1 VSTDL
6 PLPLIAVRGTPSEC
20 GVAYGRQAAD
30 LVAANIEAYLDRFAT
45 RARLDQTTVRRAG
58 TAFRDATRAYQPRIA
73 AMLDGVAAGA
83 DVLVEELYAVNGRT
97 ELLSG
102 ALRSECTSVGV
113 LDSRTAGGHT
123 LLAQNWDWHP
133 AQRPYTVL
141 LATRDERGF
150 AVITLAEA
158 GMVAK
163 AGLNSAGVGLCV
175 NLLGSDRD
183 GRPGGVPYH
192 VLLRGALEADCLSLA
207 LRAVCTMPRSASVNL
222 MLGQAG
228 PQYEDGAPVGISGG
242 TSGGGSAG
250 VPEAASGGA
259 SSGAS
264 GGVSSAGWTG
274 GEVVDVELVPGAVGV
289 LNPVDGLLTHA
300 NHLVSGVPARDTYAD
315 RGGSSYFRGAR
326 VARLLATPKS
336 PTPGTTAVAGLISES
351 AIAAA
356 LADPLRQPHAICRHA
371 DPRDGDDDLSET
383 LYSVIMDLDDRRLS
397 VAAGPPCAH
406 PYVDVVLDKVV

>member
-1 VSTDL
+1 VNTDL
-6 PLPLIAVRGTPSEC
+6 ALPLISVRGTPTEC
-20 GVAYGRQAAD
+20 GLAYGHQAAD
-30 LVAANIEAYLDRFAT
+30 LIAANIEAYLDRFAT

-73 AMLDGVAAGA
+73 AMLDGVATGA
-83 DVLVEELYAVNGRT
+83 DVIVEELYAVNGRT
-97 ELLSG
+97 ELLYG
-102 ALRSECTSVGV
+102 ATRSECTSVGI
-113 LDSRTAGGHT
+113 LDTRTAGGHT

-150 AVITLAEA
+150 GVITLAEA

-163 AGLNSAGVGLCV
+163 TGLNSAGVGLCV
-175 NLLGSDRD
+175 NLLSSDRD

-192 VLLRGALEADCLSLA
+192 VLLRAALEADCLSLA

-222 MLGQAG
+222 MLGQAR
-228 PQYEDGAPVGISGG
+228 
-242 TSGGGSAG
+242 
-250 VPEAASGGA
+250 PESDAAAS
-259 SSGAS
+259 
-264 GGVSSAGWTG
+264 G

-326 VARLLATPKS
+326 AARLLSTPR
-336 PTPGTTAVAGLISES
+336 TAAPGTMATGPIAESDIVAT
-351 AIAAA
+351 
-356 LADPLRQPHAICRHA
+356 LADHLSQPHAICRHA
-371 DPRDGDDDLSET
+371 DPRDGDDELSET
-383 LYSVIMDLDDRRLS
+383 LYSVIMDLDDRRIS

-406 PYVDVVLDKVV
+406 TYVDVALDKVV